1 LLKKLNYDASKDHI
15 VLLGDMIT
23 RGRKSLEVLNLA
35 MSEGA
40 SCVRGNHEDRILLLR
55 KQLDKN
61 PRSFSNI
68 ENSSNKKLKRE
79 IKLARKLS
87 KEQVKW
93 LEACPVILNVNNVPG
108 MGHIAAVHAG
118 LRVGVPLAI
127 QVCFVVLSPPFLLSL
142 P

>member
-1 LLKKLNYDASKDHI
+1 
-15 VLLGDMIT
+15 MIT

-61 PRSFSNI
+61 PKSFSSI
-68 ENSSNKKLKRE
+68 GKTSDRLKSE
-79 IKLARKLS
+79 IKLARKLT
-87 KEQVKW
+87 EDQVKW

-118 LRVGVPLAI
+118 LRAGVPLAK
-127 QVCFVVLSPPFLLSL
+127 QVCFLLSSFPL
-142 P
+142 FSSPTSIL